1 MTNGDS
7 PSPQHHPIF
16 LIGMRG
22 AGKTHIGRMAALAL
36 GGDYTDADDLFSA
49 HTHLSVA
56 DYVSANG
63 WAAFRKTETELLD
76 QMMREESGSHVIGL
90 GGGVVEAE
98 EARTMLC
105 DHIARGG
112 NVVHVTRELEAIKGY
127 LDAIGS
133 TAVRPNWGESFE
145 DVFKRR
151 EPWFRSCSNYDF
163 CNTVEPLEGQ
173 TQEDH
178 DCAVRTECARFFRF
192 ISGIV
197 NNRPRL
203 SPDNP
208 TSFLSLTFP
217 DIEASLNQMFEL
229 TEGADAVE
237 LRVDLLS
244 PTGSISSSPQL
255 PPIGYVAKQMS
266 MLRLVTDLPIVFSVR
281 SRDQGGMAPSDNP
294 EAYLEMVEFGLRS
307 ACEYVDLEMDWP
319 TTLLETVVKNKR
331 HSHIIASWHDW
342 PGQLQWDSREM
353 QDKFEACTKY
363 GDVVKIV
370 GTAKHPADNASLI
383 LFTNGISSAKNAK
396 PLLAIN
402 MGAVGQL
409 SRVINP
415 ILTPVT
421 HPLLPVR
428 AAPGQLSAREINQ
441 ARSLI
446 GLLPPRRF
454 LLLGSPIA
462 HSVSPTL
469 HGTGFTTLGFPHTY
483 SLLETSDIDKKVL
496 DAITAPDFGG
506 ASVTIPLKLNIM
518 QYLHSISED
527 ARIIGAVNTIV
538 LRDSKL
544 HGENTD
550 WQAVYEAAAS
560 HLSPSA
566 ASPDLVG
573 LVIGAGGT
581 CRAAIYALHKLGA
594 SSIVLLNRT
603 IENAQ
608 RVKDSFPPAYNITV
622 IDSLS
627 TTNVKAPPAI
637 VISTVPGHS
646 LTTVQSA
653 DGIYLDPEIV
663 LSAQRGV
670 AIDMAYK
677 PHETALLRLANGK
690 EGWKVV
696 PGVEILCLQ
705 GFKQFQLWTG
715 KAAPKEKIRSAVLER
730 YFGEA

>member
-1 MTNGDS
+1 
-7 PSPQHHPIF
+7 
-16 LIGMRG
+16 
-22 AGKTHIGRMAALAL
+22 MAAKAL
-36 GGDYTDADDLFSA
+36 GCAYTDADDDFAA

-63 WAAFRKTETELLD
+63 WAAFRKTETGLLD
-76 QMMREESGSHVIGL
+76 QFMRGKSGIRVIGL
-90 GGGVVEAE
+90 GGGVVESD
-98 EARTMLC
+98 EARSLLC
-105 DHIARGG
+105 DHIAHGG
-112 NVVHVTRELEAIKGY
+112 NVIHVTRELEAIKGY

-151 EPWFRSCSNYDF
+151 EPWFRACSNHDF
-163 CNTVEPLEGQ
+163 FNTLEPLAGQ

-178 DCAVRTECARFFRF
+178 DRAMRNECARFFQF
-192 ISGIV
+192 ISGIAK
-197 NNRPRL
+197 NRPHL
-203 SPDNP
+203 SPANP

-217 DIEASLNQMFEL
+217 DIKDFLSQICEL

-237 LRVDLLS
+237 LRVDLLR
-244 PTGSISSSPQL
+244 PDGSASTSPQL
-255 PPIGYVAKQMS
+255 PPIGYVAKQLS
-266 MLRLVTDLPIVFSVR
+266 MLRLVTNLPIVFSVR
-281 SRDQGGMAPSDNP
+281 SKDQGGMAPSDTP
-294 EAYLEMVEFGLRS
+294 EAYLEMVDLGLRS

-319 TTLLETVVKNKR
+319 STLLETVMKTKR
-331 HSHIIASWHDW
+331 YSLIIASWHDW
-342 PGQLQWDSREM
+342 TGQLKWDSPVMR
-353 QDKFEACTKY
+353 DKFDMCAKY
-363 GDVVKIV
+363 GDVPKIV
-370 GTAKHPADNASLI
+370 GTAKDPADNAALV
-383 LFTNGISSAKNAK
+383 LFTNQMSSAQNAK

-402 MGAVGQL
+402 MGAIGQL

-428 AAPGQLSAREINQ
+428 AAPGQLSVREINQ
-441 ARSLI
+441 ARSLV
-446 GLLPPRRF
+446 GLLPAKRF

-469 HGTGFTTLGFPHTY
+469 HGTGFTTLGLPHTY
-483 SLLETSDIDKKVL
+483 SLLETSDINKKVL
-496 DAITAPDFGG
+496 DAITSPDFGG
-506 ASVTIPLKLNIM
+506 ASVTIPLKLDIM
-518 QYLHSISED
+518 QHLRSISED
-527 ARIIGAVNTIV
+527 AKIIGAVNTIV
-538 LRDSKL
+538 VRDSKL

-560 HLSPSA
+560 HLSPSP
-566 ASPDLVG
+566 ASADLVG

-594 SSIVLLNRT
+594 SSILLMNRT
-603 IENAQ
+603 IENARQ
-608 RVKDSFPPAYNITV
+608 VKDSFPAGYNITV

-627 TTNVKAPPAI
+627 PTNLQSPPAV

-646 LTTVQSA
+646 LTTDQSA
-653 DGIYLDPEIV
+653 DGIHLDPEIV

-670 AIDMAYK
+670 AIDMAYR
-677 PHETALLRLANGK
+677 PHETALLRLANDR

-715 KAAPKEKIRSAVLER
+715 KAAPKEKIRSAVMER
-730 YFGEA
+730 YFGKAL